1 MCSVLQIATA
11 KVYSCQV
18 NFTLQETLETKHSDG
33 FIRVKFTLIW

>member
-1 MCSVLQIATA
+1 MCSVLQIAIA

-33 FIRVKFTLIW
+33 SIRVKFTLIW